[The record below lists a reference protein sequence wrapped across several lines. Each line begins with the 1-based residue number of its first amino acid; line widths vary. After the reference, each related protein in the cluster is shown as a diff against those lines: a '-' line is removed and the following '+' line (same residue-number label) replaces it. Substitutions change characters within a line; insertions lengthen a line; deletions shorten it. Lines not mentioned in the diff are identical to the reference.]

1 MGIGGYMLIEDYS
14 LSDAF
19 YMTIITVSTVGF
31 GEIHPLS
38 EAGRIY
44 TAFLI
49 IISLGVFAYGISI
62 IAASVLSGELTHF
75 FKLYR
80 LENVIQNL
88 SSHVII
94 CGYGRNGRRAA
105 RKLDAY
111 GEKYLVIEQNDEII
125 ANYLENTGVPFIQGD
140 ATADDVLLS
149 AGIERAKSI
158 IATLSKDSDNLYV
171 VISART
177 LNKEVRVISRA
188 SNESAEKKLKTV
200 GANAVVMPEGVGG
213 AHMATLVVS
222 PNIVEF
228 LEFISI
234 EGSSN
239 INLEEIEVSQI
250 SHDSGKVKLKDL
262 QIRQQTGCSI
272 MGIKTPEGEYIIN
285 PDGELALTHNSKLFV
300 LGNPEEIN
308 KLNKILHE

>member
-1 MGIGGYMLIEDYS
+1 
-14 LSDAF
+14 
-19 YMTIITVSTVGF
+19 
-31 GEIHPLS
+31 
-38 EAGRIY
+38 
-44 TAFLI
+44 
-49 IISLGVFAYGISI
+49 
-62 IAASVLSGELTHF
+62 
-75 FKLYR
+75 
-80 LENVIQNL
+80 
-88 SSHVII
+88 
-94 CGYGRNGRRAA
+94 
-105 RKLDAY
+105 
-111 GEKYLVIEQNDEII
+111 
-125 ANYLENTGVPFIQGD
+125 
-140 ATADDVLLS
+140 
-149 AGIERAKSI
+149 
-158 IATLSKDSDNLYV
+158 
-171 VISART
+171 
-177 LNKEVRVISRA
+177 
-188 SNESAEKKLKTV
+188 
-200 GANAVVMPEGVGG
+200 MPEGVGG

-250 SHDSGKVKLKDL
+250 SHDSGRVKLKDL